1 MDNNFHPEQVGAVLP
16 ESQPR
21 PPKEC
26 FSLNREV
33 VPETDLWLCGLSC
46 DFCSAVCCF
55 QQTVQWKRRR
65 SRVSK
70 PAIQED
76 LEEGLAVWILVSY
89 WSVDIPFFHLISM
102 ELRWESSSQEWLK
115 FMKPTGYQCV
125 NVKKNYISLTHRDRE
140 LTSASSLPQSHNNSS
155 WAGDK
160 AWSWELNLD
169 LSDVWQESI
178 EPLLLIPRVC
188 ISRRLE
194 SGARAGD
201 WTQSLCCGTQAS

>member
-125 NVKKNYISLTHRDRE
+125 NVKKIIFLWHTE
-140 LTSASSLPQSHNNSS
+140 TESSHLLVHSPKATTTQVGLGTKPGAENSI
-155 WAGDK
+155 W
-160 AWSWELNLD
+160 
-169 LSDVWQESI
+169 
-178 EPLLLIPRVC
+178 
-188 ISRRLE
+188 ISRM
-194 SGARAGD
+194 
-201 WTQSLCCGTQAS
+201 CGRSQLNHYC